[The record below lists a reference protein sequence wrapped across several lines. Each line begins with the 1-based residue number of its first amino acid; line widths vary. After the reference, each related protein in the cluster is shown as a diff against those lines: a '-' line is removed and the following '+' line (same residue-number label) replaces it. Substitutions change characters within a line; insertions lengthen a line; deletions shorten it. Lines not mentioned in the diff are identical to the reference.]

1 MAGNLT
7 AILPLED
14 FSFPGLAGFG
24 YVKVL
29 ALFAAFPAVVI
40 ILNVLSQ
47 LLLPRDK
54 SHPPLV
60 FHWVPIIG
68 SAIEYGMD
76 PLQFFERCRD
86 KYGNV
91 FTFVL
96 LGRRMTVALGP
107 KGSNLILGGKLSEV
121 SAEEAYTPLTTPVF
135 GPGVVYDCP
144 NHMLMEQKKFVKYG
158 LSTENFRAY
167 VGMIEDEIV
176 HFINHDPTFSAFHDK
191 KSTEWGTFPAFKTC
205 SEMTIFTAS
214 RTLQGPEIRA
224 ALDKSFADLY
234 HDLDNGFTPINWLM
248 PNLPLPSYRRRD
260 AAQKAMSDF
269 YVGIIQK
276 RRAENRMDERD
287 MMAALCG
294 QKYKD
299 GRAVTDRDVAHMLT
313 ALLMAGQHTSSS
325 SVSWTLMH
333 LAHNHSVA
341 EALYEEQVK
350 HFSNPDGTLR
360 SMTYEELKDLPVLDG
375 IVRET
380 LRLHSPIHTIMRTVI
395 SDIVVPRALSAPS
408 EDGQY
413 IIPRGHTAVASPAFT
428 QVDRKI
434 WKNHDEW
441 DPYRWIDPNGEAAQ
455 ALQEYLVGEKVDYGY
470 GLVSKGTESVY
481 QPFGAGRH
489 RCIGEHFAYLQV
501 GCILAT
507 LVRHLEF
514 HLDEVPDTD
523 YSSLFSCPKG
533 ACMVKYRHRVD
544 TRLK

>member
-1 MAGNLT
+1 M
-7 AILPLED
+7 ED
-14 FSFPGLAGFG
+14 LFFPSLAGVS
-24 YVKVL
+24 YVK
-29 ALFAAFPAVVI
+29 LFAALTVFPVVVI
-40 ILNVLSQ
+40 ILNALGQ

-54 SHPPLV
+54 SHPPVV
-60 FHWVPIIG
+60 FHWIPIVG

-76 PLQFFERCRD
+76 PLQFFERCRE

-144 NHMLMEQKKFVKYG
+144 NHILMEQKKFVKFG

-167 VGMIEDEIV
+167 VGMIEEEITS
-176 HFINHDPTFSAFHDK
+176 FLNNDPAFSAFQDK
-191 KSTEWGTFPAFKTC
+191 KSSEWGAFQAFKTC
-205 SEMTIFTAS
+205 SEMTILTAS
-214 RTLQGPEIRA
+214 RTLQGSEIRA

-269 YVGIIQK
+269 YVNIIQK

-299 GRAVTDRDVAHMLT
+299 GRTVTDRDVAHMLT

-325 SVSWTLMH
+325 SVSWTVMH
-333 LAHNHSVA
+333 LANSPAVA

-350 HFSNPDGTLR
+350 HFSTPDGTLR
-360 SMTYEELKDLPVLDG
+360 SMTYEEMKELPVLNG
-375 IVRET
+375 IIRET
-380 LRLHSPIHTIMRTVI
+380 LRLHSPIHTIMRTVV
-395 SDIVVPRALSAPS
+395 SDIVVPRGLSAPS

-413 IIPRGHTAVASPAFT
+413 IIPKGHTAVASPAFT

-434 WKNHDEW
+434 WKNHEEW
-441 DPYRWIDPNGEAAQ
+441 DPYRWIDPSGEAAQ
-455 ALQEYLVGEKVDYGY
+455 ALQEYLTGEKVDYGY
-470 GLVSKGTESVY
+470 GFVSKGTESVY

-501 GCILAT
+501 GCILVT
-507 LVRHLEF
+507 LVRNLVFE
-514 HLDEVPDTD
+514 LDEIPETD
-523 YSSLFSCPKG
+523 YSSLFACPKG
-533 ACMVKYRHRVD
+533 ICTVKYRR
-544 TRLK
+544 RAAAKSQ